1 MEQRFKDAVKRV
13 EENNLADL
21 LFYKKYSND
30 ESLQKAYL
38 DGYAI
43 GVLSSIL
50 FTASYSGKIKCAEP
64 ELLQRALNGD
74 KDAIST
80 LENLIN
86 NKKET

>member
-1 MEQRFKDAVKRV
+1 MEQRFKWATKRV

-50 FTASYSGKIKCAEP
+50 FTASYSGKLECTDT

-86 NKKET
+86 NNKR